1 MIELKKSVRNLKPY
15 FVNQIPYKA
24 KLDANETQNY
34 LLNKEPIFEKIEAN
48 IYPDSDATILRQ
60 KLAGYYGCK
69 SNNIMVGNG
78 SSDMINL
85 VINGFC
91 EMEDSV
97 LSFTPSFSMYENYC
111 VMAGANLVK
120 LASNEDFSVDIT
132 KLVDKAKEIKPKIV
146 IICNPNNPT
155 GYYLEKKD
163 VINAIEEIKDAI
175 IILDEAYIDFGG
187 ESCVDLIDQFDNLI
201 VMRTLSKAFGLAAL
215 RVGCM
220 IANEAMINKLWAIK
234 SPYNLNALSQYYGA
248 MALDRPTEVT
258 AFVEAIAT
266 QRELLADK
274 LKALEF
280 QVYPSKAN
288 FLFVKH
294 DRQDLFELLSERGI
308 LIRKMP
314 MDSITYYRISIGSE
328 KENEILIKELEEI
341 L

>member
-15 FVNQIPYKA
+15 FVNQVPYKV
-24 KLDANETQNY
+24 KLDANETKNY
-34 LLNKEPIFEKIEAN
+34 LLNQESLLEKIEAN
-48 IYPDSDATILRQ
+48 IYPDSDAMILRQ
-60 KLAGYYGCK
+60 KLADYYGCK
-69 SNNIMVGNG
+69 PNNIMVGNG

-91 EMEDSV
+91 EIDDSV

-111 VMAGANLVK
+111 VMAGAKLVK
-120 LASNEDFSVDIT
+120 LESNEDFSVDINM
-132 KLVDKAKEIKPKIV
+132 LVDKSKEIKPKIV

-163 VINAIEEIKDAI
+163 IIGALDQMKDSI
-175 IILDEAYIDFGG
+175 IVLDEAYIDFGG
-187 ESCVDLIDQFDNLI
+187 ESCVDLIDKYENLI

-220 IANEAMINKLWAIK
+220 IANETMINRLWAIK

-248 MALDRPTEVT
+248 MALDRPSEVS
-258 AFVEAIAT
+258 AFVEEIAT
-266 QRELLADK
+266 QRELLADR
-274 LKALEF
+274 LKVLDFE
-280 QVYPSKAN
+280 VYPSKAN

-294 DRQDLFELLSERGI
+294 NRQDLFELLSERGI

-314 MDSITYYRISIGSE
+314 MNSISYYRISVGSE

>member
-1 MIELKKSVRNLKPY
+1 MIELKRSVRNLKPY
-15 FVNQIPYKA
+15 FVNQVPYRVKM
-24 KLDANETQNY
+24 DANETKNY
-34 LLNKEPIFEKIEAN
+34 LLSQEPLLEKIEAN

-69 SNNIMVGNG
+69 PNNIMVGNG

-91 EMEDSV
+91 ETDDSV

-111 VMAGANLVK
+111 VMAGAKLVK
-120 LASNEDFSVDIT
+120 LECNADFSVDIT
-132 KLVDKAKEIKPKIV
+132 SLVDKAKEIKPKIV

-155 GYYLEKKD
+155 GYYIEKRD
-163 VINAIEEIKDAI
+163 VIEAIEELKDSI

-187 ESCVDLIDQFDNLI
+187 ESCVDLINQYDNLI
-201 VMRTLSKAFGLAAL
+201 AMRTLSKAFGLAAL

-220 IANEAMINKLWAIK
+220 IANEAMINRIWAIK
-234 SPYNLNALSQYYGA
+234 FPYNLNALSQYYGA
-248 MALDRPTEVT
+248 MALDRAYEV
-258 AFVEAIAT
+258 AGFVEEIAT
-266 QRELLADK
+266 QRERLSEK
-274 LKALEF
+274 LKSLNFE
-280 QVYPSKAN
+280 VYPSKAN

-294 DRQDLFELLSERGI
+294 NRQDLFELLSERGI

-314 MDSITYYRISIGSE
+314 INSITYYRISVGSE
-328 KENEILIKELEEI
+328 KENKILIKELEEI